1 MHCDISVG
9 NILLNRLT
17 DGSDA
22 AGLLIDF
29 EFAGATTNKDDDT
42 PAMHGF
48 LTVSPSINNSEVISD
63 N

>member
-1 MHCDISVG
+1 
-9 NILLNRLT
+9 LT